1 MKKWVAKFFVASAV
15 LIGGS
20 MLVHAENAEA
30 GTLLRVY
37 NPNSGEHHYT
47 ENTNERNHLVKVGW
61 RNEGTAWETPAKGAA
76 VYRLYNPNNGGDH
89 HYTVNANEK
98 NHLVKVGWRYEGISW
113 QSGGNI
119 PVYRLYNP
127 NAKTGTHHYTLHAYE
142 KDHLVKVGWR
152 YEGVGFYST
161 KASTGNPGGGNSNQG
176 VPPRKVD
183 VNITGVGGVE
193 QGQPGS
199 YRYLYSNRPFDQ
211 ANLGGNATVDF
222 SADVA
227 MTGNKSDYETQFVIA
242 GNGKACGQIGISL
255 HYQAG
260 SDANFA
266 QGRINTTNINF
277 PANSGVTGQ
286 QYYSVN
292 TNAPRIN
299 NGQSVHL
306 RVKYFASGYMQTFV
320 NNKLV
325 GQYKTTLSPGGGAY
339 ILHDTTN
346 TPVKIRNLK
355 VLRNGADVT
364 NKGFPSFKG
373 TSFDF
378 SNGSISGAY

>member
-1 MKKWVAKFFVASAV
+1 MKRFLPKFFIALAF
-15 LIGGS
+15 LIGGATFIS
-20 MLVHAENAEA
+20 ADEVDAA
-30 GTLLRVY
+30 TLLRVY

-47 ENTNERNHLVKVGW
+47 ANTNERNHLVRVGW
-61 RNEGTAWETPAKGAA
+61 RNEGNAWDTPDKGAA
-76 VYRLYNPNNGGDH
+76 VYRLYNPNAGDH

-113 QSGGNI
+113 QSGGST

-127 NAKTGTHHYTLHAYE
+127 NARTGTHHYTLHAYE

-152 YEGVGFYST
+152 YEGIGFYST
-161 KASTGNPGGGNSNQG
+161 SKQGNNNGGGTSNPS
-176 VPPRKVD
+176 VAPRKVD

-193 QGQPGS
+193 QGVAGS
-199 YRYLYSNRPFDQ
+199 YRLLYSNKPFDQ
-211 ANLGGNATVDF
+211 ANLSGNATIDF

-242 GNGKACGQIGISL
+242 GNGKACGQIGVGL
-255 HYQAG
+255 HFQAG
-260 SDANFA
+260 NDANFA

-277 PANSGVTGQ
+277 PANSGVYGQ

-292 TNAPRIN
+292 TNAPRIA

-320 NNKLV
+320 NNQLV
-325 GQYKTTLSPGGGAY
+325 GQYKTSLTAGGGAY

-355 VLRNGADVT
+355 VLRDGKDVT
-364 NKGFPSFKG
+364 KNGRPSFPN

-378 SNGSISGAY
+378 SSGSIAGAY